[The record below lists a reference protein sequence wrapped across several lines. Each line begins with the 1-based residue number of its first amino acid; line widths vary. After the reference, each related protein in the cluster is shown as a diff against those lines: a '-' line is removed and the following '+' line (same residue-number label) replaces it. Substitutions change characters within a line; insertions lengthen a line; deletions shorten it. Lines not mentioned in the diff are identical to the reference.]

1 MLKVV
6 KSSTKVIFIIIS
18 VADPKLH
25 YVPNIWHKLQKC
37 QKRGG
42 TVKFEVCM
50 YNSTCM
56 SWGSLDIADLLIY
69 LIEMFL
75 FICII

>member
-1 MLKVV
+1 MKVVFFQFKVLKVA

-42 TVKFEVCM
+42 TVKFEVC
-50 YNSTCM
+50 
-56 SWGSLDIADLLIY
+56 IQA
-69 LIEMFL
+69 L
-75 FICII
+75 FTG